1 MIRGKVRLTS
11 GGVAGNFP
19 EDARTLYRLE
29 GYITP
34 FGRGNGVH
42 TMRRSSLNWV
52 ALAAL
57 CMLPLLPVGAIA
69 QQAGAEASD
78 PASASEGIV
87 HTVDAGDTL
96 WDLSAKYLGSPW
108 KWTEIWERNRFLT
121 NPHYIYP
128 GIQVVIVPSGEK
140 EFVLRQEEASGS
152 GPAETAAAPAPPA
165 EAVQPAAAPPRVP
178 YLDIKPEDF
187 VRAGEFLKKA
197 PKGIGKIKGGKEPK
211 VGFVEGDTVYLSL
224 GKEIPEGQLLGVYR
238 VRGPIHSP
246 GKRPVSGY
254 VKYLIGVIQAVP
266 KVDGQ
271 ATARVRHS
279 FEDLTR
285 ADLISE
291 EIPAY
296 KPVRIDPGADGIPC
310 SVITGRLWNE
320 ELAQGD
326 FIYLDRGASAGVS
339 VGNVF
344 RVFVP
349 TGVEAGA
356 EAYSTSGKVQFEV
369 ARAVVVRVSP
379 DFSTAYIARGSESF
393 AAGVSAR
400 RGIPAE

>member
-1 MIRGKVRLTS
+1 MK
-11 GGVAGNFP
+11 
-19 EDARTLYRLE
+19 
-29 GYITP
+29 
-34 FGRGNGVH
+34 
-42 TMRRSSLNWV
+42 RSSMSMGTFAV
-52 ALAAL
+52 VG
-57 CMLPLLPVGAIA
+57 MLILLPIGAFA
-69 QQAGAEASD
+69 QQAPAE
-78 PASASEGIV
+78 SANSSEGIV
-87 HTVDAGDTL
+87 HTVVAGDTL

-108 KWTEIWERNRFLT
+108 KWTTIWERNRFIT

-128 GIQVVIVPSGEK
+128 GIQVVIFPPGPREIALGQESV
-140 EFVLRQEEASGS
+140 FVS
-152 GPAETAAAPAPPA
+152 GPAESSAAVVPSA
-165 EAVQPAAAPPRVP
+165 EAVKRAVPTFGPPRVP

-187 VRAGEFLKKA
+187 VRAGEFLKEA
-197 PKGIGKIKGGKEPK
+197 PKGIGNIQGGKEPT

-224 GKEIPEGQLLGVYR
+224 RKEIPAGQLLGVYR
-238 VRGPIHSP
+238 VRGPIDSP
-246 GKRPVSGY
+246 GNRPVSGY

-296 KPVRIDPGADGIPC
+296 SPVRIDPGADGIPC
-310 SVITGRLWNE
+310 SVISGRLLNE

-326 FIYLDRGASAGVS
+326 FIYLDQGASAGVA

-349 TGVEAGA
+349 TGVEAGS
-356 EAYSTSGKVQFEV
+356 EASSKPGKVLFEV
-369 ARAVVVRVSP
+369 ARVVVVRVSR
-379 DFSTAYIARGSESF
+379 DFSTAYVASGTESF
-393 AAGVSAR
+393 AAGMSAR
-400 RGIPAE
+400 RGIPSK

>member
-1 MIRGKVRLTS
+1 MKRASVNMGAFAV
-11 GGVAGNFP
+11 V
-19 EDARTLYRLE
+19 
-29 GYITP
+29 
-34 FGRGNGVH
+34 
-42 TMRRSSLNWV
+42 
-52 ALAAL
+52 
-57 CMLPLLPVGAIA
+57 CMLLLLPIGAFA
-69 QQAGAEASD
+69 QEEPAESAS
-78 PASASEGIV
+78 SSEGIV
-87 HTVDAGDTL
+87 YTVVVGDTL

-108 KWTEIWERNRFLT
+108 KWTEIWERNRFIT

-128 GIQVVIVPSGEK
+128 GIEVVIVPPGPREIA
-140 EFVLRQEEASGS
+140 LGQEPAPDS
-152 GPAETAAAPAPPA
+152 GPAETVSAPPSV
-165 EAVQPAAAPPRVP
+165 EAVKPPVPPVAPPRVP

-187 VRAGEFLKKA
+187 VRAGEFLKEA
-197 PKGIGKIKGGKEPK
+197 PKGIGNIQGGKEPR
-211 VGFVEGDTVYLSL
+211 VGFVEGDMVYLSL
-224 GKEIPEGQLLGVYR
+224 RKEIPSGQLLGVYR

-246 GKRPVSGY
+246 GKRSVSGY

-271 ATARVRHS
+271 ATARVRQS

-296 KPVRIDPGADGIPC
+296 TPVRIDPGADGVPC
-310 SVITGRLWNE
+310 SVITGRLWNK

-326 FIYLDRGASAGVS
+326 FIYLDQGASAGVA

-356 EAYSTSGKVQFEV
+356 EASSTPGKVLFEV

-379 DFSTAYIARGSESF
+379 
-393 AAGVSAR
+393 
-400 RGIPAE
+400 

>member
-1 MIRGKVRLTS
+1 MKRASVNMGAFAV
-11 GGVAGNFP
+11 V
-19 EDARTLYRLE
+19 
-29 GYITP
+29 
-34 FGRGNGVH
+34 
-42 TMRRSSLNWV
+42 W
-52 ALAAL
+52 
-57 CMLPLLPVGAIA
+57 MLLLLPIGAFA
-69 QQAGAEASD
+69 QGEPA
-78 PASASEGIV
+78 ASASSSEGIV
-87 HTVDAGDTL
+87 HTVVAGDTL

-108 KWTEIWERNRFLT
+108 KWTEIWERNRFIT

-128 GIQVVIVPSGEK
+128 GIQVVIVPPGPREIAL
-140 EFVLRQEEASGS
+140 VQEPAPDT
-152 GPAETAAAPAPPA
+152 GPAETVTAVATPPEAAAVPP
-165 EAVQPAAAPPRVP
+165 VAPPRVP

-187 VRAGEFLKKA
+187 VRAGEFLTEA
-197 PKGIGKIKGGKEPK
+197 PKGIGNIQGGKEPR

-224 GKEIPEGQLLGVYR
+224 RKEIPPGQLLGVYR

-246 GKRPVSGY
+246 GKRSVSGY

-271 ATARVRHS
+271 ATARVRQS

-296 KPVRIDPGADGIPC
+296 TPVQIDPGADGIPC

-326 FIYLDRGASAGVS
+326 FIYLDQGASSGVA

-349 TGVEAGA
+349 TGVEAGS
-356 EAYSTSGKVQFEV
+356 EASSTPGKVLFEV

-379 DFSTAYIARGSESF
+379 EFSTAYIASGSESF
-393 AAGVSAR
+393 AAGMSAR
-400 RGIPAE
+400 RGIPAK

>member
-1 MIRGKVRLTS
+1 MKRASVNLGTFAVV
-11 GGVAGNFP
+11 G
-19 EDARTLYRLE
+19 
-29 GYITP
+29 
-34 FGRGNGVH
+34 
-42 TMRRSSLNWV
+42 
-52 ALAAL
+52 
-57 CMLPLLPVGAIA
+57 MLILLPIGAFA
-69 QQAGAEASD
+69 QQAPAE
-78 PASASEGIV
+78 SANSSEGIV
-87 HTVDAGDTL
+87 HTVVAGDTL

-108 KWTEIWERNRFLT
+108 KWTEIWERNRFIT

-128 GIQVVIVPSGEK
+128 DIQVVIFPPGPREIA
-140 EFVLRQEEASGS
+140 LGQEPASAS
-152 GPAETAAAPAPPA
+152 GPAETSAEAAPSL
-165 EAVQPAAAPPRVP
+165 EAVKPAVPPVVPPRVP

-187 VRAGEFLKKA
+187 VRAGEFLKEA
-197 PKGIGKIKGGKEPK
+197 PKGIGNIQGGKEPK

-224 GKEIPEGQLLGVYR
+224 RKEIPAGQLLGVYR

-246 GKRPVSGY
+246 GKRSVSGY

-296 KPVRIDPGADGIPC
+296 TPVRIDPGADGIPC

-326 FIYLDRGASAGVS
+326 FIYLDQGASAGVA

-349 TGVEAGA
+349 TGVEAGS
-356 EAYSTSGKVQFEV
+356 EAYSTPGKVQFEV

-379 DFSTAYIARGSESF
+379 DFSTGYIASGSESF

-400 RGIPAE
+400 RGIPAN

>member
-1 MIRGKVRLTS
+1 MKRAS
-11 GGVAGNFP
+11 
-19 EDARTLYRLE
+19 
-29 GYITP
+29 
-34 FGRGNGVH
+34 
-42 TMRRSSLNWV
+42 V
-52 ALAAL
+52 ALGTFAVVG
-57 CMLPLLPVGAIA
+57 MLILPPLGAFA
-69 QQAGAEASD
+69 QQAPAETAKS
-78 PASASEGIV
+78 PEGIV
-87 HTVDAGDTL
+87 HTVAEGDTL

-128 GIQVVIVPSGEK
+128 GIQVVIVTPGPRE
-140 EFVLRQEEASGS
+140 VALAQEPESAS
-152 GPAETAAAPAPPA
+152 GPAETVAVPAAPPA
-165 EAVQPAAAPPRVP
+165 EEVKPTVPTVAPPRVP

-187 VRAGEFLKKA
+187 VRAGEFLKEA
-197 PKGIGKIKGGKEPK
+197 PKGIGHIDGGKEPK

-224 GKEIPEGQLLGVYR
+224 RKEIPVGQLLGVYR
-238 VRGPIHSP
+238 VRGPIDSS
-246 GKRPVSGY
+246 GKRSVSGY

-285 ADLISE
+285 ADLLSE

-296 KPVRIDPGADGIPC
+296 TPVRIDPGADGIPC

-326 FIYLDRGASAGVS
+326 FIYLDQGASAGVA

-349 TGVEAGA
+349 TGVEAGS
-356 EAYSTSGKVQFEV
+356 EAYSSPGKVQFEV
-369 ARAVVVRVSP
+369 ARAVVVRVSR
-379 DFSTAYIARGSESF
+379 DFSTAYIASGSESF

-400 RGIPAE
+400 RGIPEK

>member
-1 MIRGKVRLTS
+1 
-11 GGVAGNFP
+11 
-19 EDARTLYRLE
+19 
-29 GYITP
+29 
-34 FGRGNGVH
+34 
-42 TMRRSSLNWV
+42 MRRSSLNWV
-52 ALAAL
+52 AFAAL
-57 CMLPLLPVGAIA
+57 CMLPLLPVGTFA
-69 QQAGAEASD
+69 QQAGTEASN
-78 PASASEGIV
+78 PAGASEGIV
-87 HTVDAGDTL
+87 HTVVAGDTL

-128 GIQVVIVPSGEK
+128 GIQVVIVPPGEK
-140 EFVLRQEEASGS
+140 EFVLRQEEASAS
-152 GPAETAAAPAPPA
+152 GPAEMAAAPVPPA
-165 EAVQPAAAPPRVP
+165 EAVRTVSPPPLVP

-187 VRAGEFLKKA
+187 VRAGEFLREA

-238 VRGPIHSP
+238 VRGPIRSP

-271 ATARVRHS
+271 ATGTVRHS

-296 KPVRIDPGADGIPC
+296 TPVRIDPGADGIPC

-349 TGVEAGA
+349 TGAAAGA
-356 EAYSTSGKVQFEV
+356 AASSASGEVQFEV

-379 DFSTAYIARGSESF
+379 DFSTAYIASGSESF
-393 AAGVSAR
+393 AAGMSAR
-400 RGIPAE
+400 RGVPAE